1 MSFSVSCAVADDI
14 TPLLKAVPSINDKL
28 AAILLLFGVVC
39 VTVYLSLIVA
49 FMCVVNLTRRQKG
62 LSQREAR
69 TPIHKKALSE
79 H

>member
-49 FMCVVNLTRRQKG
+49 FICVVNLTRYQKG
-62 LSQREAR
+62 LSRRETI
-69 TPIHKKALSE
+69 TPMHKKALSE

>member
-1 MSFSVSCAVADDI
+1 MSFSVSCAVAGDI
-14 TPLLKAVPSINDKL
+14 TPLLNAVPSINDKL

-49 FMCVVNLTRRQKG
+49 SICVVNLARRKKG
-62 LSQREAR
+62 LSQREVR
-69 TPIHKKALSE
+69 TPRHKKALSE

>member
-49 FMCVVNLTRRQKG
+49 FMCVVNLTRRQKV
-62 LSQREAR
+62 LSQEKTR
-69 TPIHKKALSE
+69 TPIRKRALSD